1 MRNKLLTTVILG
13 AALLL
18 GSCDRRKVYS
28 HYEHLESAEWEKT
41 DTVHFNI
48 PRLKEPGNYL
58 GSVGLRIEN
67 AYPYHQLA
75 IEVNTQIVPGERLSK
90 RSLNCDIID
99 ESGTVMGSGIS
110 QYQYDFP
117 VDILQLEEGDSLH
130 VSVIH
135 NMRREVM
142 PNICDVGFTLTK
154 Q

>member
-1 MRNKLLTTVILG
+1 M
-13 AALLL
+13 
-18 GSCDRRKVYS
+18 
-28 HYEHLESAEWEKT
+28 
-41 DTVHFNI
+41 
-48 PRLKEPGNYL
+48 
-58 GSVGLRIEN
+58 
-67 AYPYHQLA
+67 
-75 IEVNTQIVPGERLSK
+75 PGERLAK

-130 VSVIH
+130 VTVIH